1 MTKNV
6 QKEVIGMIRVKG
18 IGRDGMLHDVGYLEG
33 TIDGIRKTLEEI
45 GWKILYIGY
54 EETEEKR
61 EMSQRFVIGD
71 FEIPLKIYDMETGAE
86 VITVAENHDW
96 DWFGGVDPDWSNE
109 KYVRAIAETI
119 VNALNKADI
128 PKPKEK

>member
-1 MTKNV
+1 MV
-6 QKEVIGMIRVKG
+6 RVTG
-18 IGRDGMLHDVGYLEG
+18 IDRDGMLRDVGFLEG
-33 TIDGIRKTLEEI
+33 TIDGIRKTLEEL
-45 GWKILYIGY
+45 GWKILYIGH
-54 EETEEKR
+54 EETNGVKEKR
-61 EMSQRFVIGD
+61 EMYERFVIGD

-96 DWFGGVDPDWSNE
+96 DWLGGADPDWSNE

>member
-1 MTKNV
+1 
-6 QKEVIGMIRVKG
+6 MIRVTG
-18 IGRDGMLHDVGYLEG
+18 FDGNGMPRDVGFLEG
-33 TIDGIRKTLEEI
+33 TIDGTRKTLEEI

-54 EETEEKR
+54 EENNDVKEKK
-61 EMSQRFVIGD
+61 EMSERFVIGD

-128 PKPKEK
+128 PKPKER

>member
-1 MTKNV
+1 V
-6 QKEVIGMIRVKG
+6 VRVTG
-18 IGRDGMLHDVGYLEG
+18 IDGDGMLRDVGFQEG
-33 TIDGIRKTLEEI
+33 TIDEIRKTLEKEL
-45 GWKILYIGY
+45 GWKILYIGH
-54 EETEEKR
+54 EETNGVKEKR
-61 EMSQRFVIGD
+61 EMSERFVIGD

-86 VITVAENHDW
+86 VITVEENHDW